1 MSPAK
6 RQKSSFVSASSLW
19 FLGQRATSPHHSN
32 AKEER
37 NQPATPQTR
46 GEILSS
52 ELASRFQKDG
62 PKLNTFCWSP
72 KYWMCH
78 WTERNKVV
86 LGACIKV
93 EIESESRVVLFAFVI
108 IEIGSES
115 FTKIRSVHKD
125 EKLSFQYCLSLVR
138 ARLWLSAKLRGKRKP
153 GYGSLLPTLENANG
167 HSDPIFETNPVTK
180 SSLYSDC
187 VVSIIFGLYCHGWK
201 GKPCYASLLSTLE
214 LVEVSPHLQIDA
226 WMPL

>member
-1 MSPAK
+1 MNVCECLQPRGRSHLLYQLPAFGSQVKGQHLLITQMQK
-6 RQKSSFVSASSLW
+6 RKETSL
-19 FLGQRATSPHHSN
+19 QHH
-32 AKEER
+32 KLEER
-37 NQPATPQTR
+37 FWAQNWLQDFKT
-46 GEILSS
+46 
-52 ELASRFQKDG
+52 G
-62 PKLNTFCWSP
+62 PKLDNVCGSP
-72 KYWMCH
+72 NYWMCH

-108 IEIGSES
+108 VEIGSES

-153 GYGSLLPTLENANG
+153 GYGSLLATLENANG

-180 SSLYSDC
+180 SSHCSDC
-187 VVSIIFGLYCHGWK
+187 VMNIIFGLYCHG
-201 GKPCYASLLSTLE
+201 
-214 LVEVSPHLQIDA
+214 
-226 WMPL
+226 